1 MKERALYLSL
11 VLFFLVSF
19 AHLNAQTLQACYTLD
34 SNTLDYTPNA
44 FHGVN
49 YGASSTVGHDGNATG
64 AYLFNGADS
73 YIDITYN
80 SFFLDTAYSY
90 CVWVKPTRNPVSGQ
104 SNIILSIGS
113 VGSDQTICY
122 SNVNG
127 NCVFSA
133 FTYCGYG
140 EQTWFF
146 SPFTPQFNTW
156 YFLCAVRTKNTFS
169 FYIDGVL
176 VGTKFTHTDR
186 IAWGEGPL
194 QARIGK
200 RSHEPQNSMNF
211 AGAIDEVRIYDYGI
225 DEKKVKE
232 IYSTVG
238 CDCKVALNHDNS
250 EKINND
256 FCLSNALIATSWL
269 RSPFE

>member
-1 MKERALYLSL
+1 MKDR
-11 VLFFLVSF
+11 VLTGFFLLLFLACNES
-19 AHLNAQTLQACYTLD
+19 LKAQSLQACYTLD
-34 SNTLDYTPNA
+34 SNTLDYTKNA
-44 FHGVN
+44 FHGISF
-49 YGASSTVGHDGNATG
+49 GAFSTQGHDGNPAG
-64 AYLFNGADS
+64 AYYFNGVDS

-90 CVWVKPTRNPVSGQ
+90 CVWVKPTEMPISGQ

-127 NCVFSA
+127 KGVFAA
-133 FTYCGYG
+133 FTYSGYG
-140 EQTWFF
+140 QQTWFLSPF
-146 SPFTPQFNTW
+146 SPELNTW

-176 VGTKFTHTDR
+176 IGTKATHTDL
-186 IAWGEGPL
+186 IGWGDGPL

-225 DEKKVKE
+225 DHKKIVE
-232 IYSTVG
+232 LFSTVG
-238 CDCKVALNHDNS
+238 CDCRLAYRSTNPFFENDERNLSLNY
-250 EKINND
+250 ITI
-256 FCLSNALIATSWL
+256 SNIA
-269 RSPFE
+269 PCD